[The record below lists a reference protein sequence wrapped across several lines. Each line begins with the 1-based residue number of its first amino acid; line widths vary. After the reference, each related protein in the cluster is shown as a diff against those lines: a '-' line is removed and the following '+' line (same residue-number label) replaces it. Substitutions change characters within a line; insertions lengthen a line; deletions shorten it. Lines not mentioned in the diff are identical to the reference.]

1 MVDTIWNPKTIVG
14 FILLEL
20 VRKSLHLV
28 PDNVDYTIVLLVN
41 EDEEEE
47 NLYVA
52 Q

>member
-28 PDNVDYTIVLLVN
+28 SDNVDYCIAVN